1 MKGDGKTDDT
11 AAIQHAIDT
20 TTRALFPSGRYIV
33 HDTIR
38 LRPDTVLIGLH
49 PSITQ
54 FDLPDNT
61 PGFGGVGAPKALLET
76 PKGGDNIVS
85 GIGLFTGG
93 INPRAVEALWQSGA
107 QFADG

>member
-20 TTRALFPSGRYIV
+20 TRVLYIPSGRYIV

-38 LRPDTVLIGLH
+38 LKPDTVLIGLH

-61 PGFGGVGAPKALLET
+61 PGFARRGRAQGAA
-76 PKGGDNIVS
+76 GNAA
-85 GIGLFTGG
+85 
-93 INPRAVEALWQSGA
+93 RAATISSAASAFSPAASIRAPWRPCGRRA
-107 QFADG
+107 RIR